1 MSTLPL
7 APYRLSTC
15 HMLVVRDMD
24 PGRTTTALIA
34 GLRALVD
41 LAEGGPLAPT
51 PAEAEQRIR
60 ALAVDAVA
68 GGRVP
73 VDPR

>member
-7 APYRLSTC
+7 APYTLDTC
-15 HMLVVRDMD
+15 YLLVLRDLD
-24 PGRTTTALIA
+24 DSRTTRALVT
-34 GLRALVD
+34 GLRALLEIAV
-41 LAEGGPLAPT
+41 GT
-51 PAEAEQRIR
+51 PFYTQASAEQRIR

-73 VDPR
+73 Q